1 VITSYLEVK
10 MPVYLKEVVRV
21 LVFVMVARFGFL
33 CQLWEGMSLKWKTLT
48 ISPNRWKRK
57 MRTKTSGPTIWDWTM
72 DPRIKQLKCI
82 ACKVSV
88 SAHHREAVDLM
99 LTSCERNNT
108 HVQSRLGRCPF
119 RQMVETLDADYE
131 KEKQPK
137 KQEIPR
143 LLDMRHA
150 PKQACNDNPYAESNC
165 PEAGPHCQHGACGP
179 CLEGEVEGPVQASA
193 PVVEPVSKVPRIIV
207 VDDKAADVE
216 CDDIICMSITKK
228 GQVVEWQIGTHV
240 TK

>member
-1 VITSYLEVK
+1 
-10 MPVYLKEVVRV
+10 
-21 LVFVMVARFGFL
+21 
-33 CQLWEGMSLKWKTLT
+33 
-48 ISPNRWKRK
+48 
-57 MRTKTSGPTIWDWTM
+57 M

-131 KEKQPK
+131 KEKRPK

-150 PKQACNDNPYAESNC
+150 QKQACNDNPFAESNC

-179 CLEGEVEGPVQASA
+179 CLEGEVEGPVQARRHHLHVHNEERA
-193 PVVEPVSKVPRIIV
+193 GYRVADWNPCYQVTLQCIPAALNVPAAMPSQCTMMGMVTASLVIIT
-207 VDDKAADVE
+207 DHL
-216 CDDIICMSITKK
+216 MR
-228 GQVVEWQIGTHV
+228 
-240 TK
+240 